1 MKKQD
6 RVGID
11 VSARSLEVR
20 LERGRTRRRLEVSN
34 DVEGH
39 RKLTRLLTKG
49 GRSARV
55 ALEATGV
62 YHLDLARALQAS
74 TRIEVMVVNP
84 AVMRDFARALVQRSK
99 TDVDDAEVA
108 LEFVGRMPFASWA
121 PPPQALFDLRALA
134 RRISG
139 LIDEAT
145 AERNRLHAVRQ
156 QAGLIPAVAE
166 DLREHVAF
174 LEQRIAQLEKEA
186 KKVIGG
192 EVSLLHHF
200 ELLLTAP
207 GIAERSAIRILAEIG
222 GLPKDMKVR
231 QWVAHAGLDPCR
243 YESGTSV
250 HRPPRISR
258 RGNARLRAALYMPA
272 LVAIRHDPHIR
283 GFYDHLLAAGKA
295 KLQALTAVM
304 RKLLHA
310 VFGMF
315 ASGTAFQGSRF
326 YAQKA

>member
-6 RVGID
+6 LVGID
-11 VSARSLEVR
+11 VSARSLELC
-20 LERGRTRRRLEVSN
+20 LERGGQRRRLQVTN
-34 DVEGH
+34 DDEGH
-39 RKLTRLLTKG
+39 RKLVRLLTKG

-62 YHLDLARALQAS
+62 YHLDLARSLQAA

-84 AVMRDFARALVQRSK
+84 AVLRDFARAWVQRSK

-108 LEFVGRMPFASWA
+108 LEFVGRMPFASWEA
-121 PPPQALFDLRALA
+121 PPQALFDLRALA
-134 RRISG
+134 RRISA
-139 LIDEAT
+139 LIDAAT
-145 AERNRLHAVRQ
+145 AERNRLHAVRRQ
-156 QAGLIPAVAE
+156 EGLIPSVAE

-174 LEQRIAQLEKEA
+174 LEQRVAQLETEA
-186 KKVIGG
+186 KQVIAG
-192 EVSLLHHF
+192 EVSLQRHF
-200 ELLLTAP
+200 ELLRTAP
-207 GIAERSAIRILAEIG
+207 GIAERSAIRILSELA

-231 QWVAHAGLDPCR
+231 QWVAHAGLDPRR

-250 HRPPRISR
+250 YRPTRISR

-272 LVAIRHDPHIR
+272 LVAVRHDPHIR
-283 GFYDHLLAAGKA
+283 AFYEHLLAAGKA

>member
-11 VSARSLEVR
+11 VSARSLEVC
-20 LERGRTRRRLEVSN
+20 LERGGKRRRLEVAN
-34 DVEGH
+34 DDEGH
-39 RKLTRLLTKG
+39 RKLVRLLSKG

-62 YHLDLARALQAS
+62 YHLDLARALQAHA
-74 TRIEVMVVNP
+74 RIEVMVVNP

-99 TDVDDAEVA
+99 TDVDDAEVV
-108 LEFVGRMPFASWA
+108 LEFVGRMPFTSWES
-121 PPPQALFDLRALA
+121 PPQALFDLRALS

-139 LIDEAT
+139 LIDVT
-145 AERNRLHAVRQ
+145 VAEQNRLHAVKR
-156 QAGLIPAVAE
+156 QAGLLPAVAE
-166 DLREHVAF
+166 DLREHIAF
-174 LEQRIAQLEKEA
+174 LEQRIAQLEQEA
-186 KKVIGG
+186 KKVIRG
-192 EVSLLHHF
+192 EASLQRPF
-200 ELLLTAP
+200 ELLLSAP
-207 GIAERSAIRILAEIG
+207 GIAERSAIRILAELA

-231 QWVAHAGLDPCR
+231 QWVAHAGLDPRR

-250 HRPPRISR
+250 HRPTRISR

-283 GFYDHLLAAGKA
+283 GFYEHLVAAGKA
-295 KLQALTAVM
+295 KRQALTAVM

-310 VFGMF
+310 LFGMF
-315 ASGTAFQGSRF
+315 QSDTAFQGSRF

>member
-6 RVGID
+6 SVGID
-11 VSARSLEVR
+11 VSARTLELC
-20 LERGRTRRRLEVSN
+20 LERGGRRRRLQVSN
-34 DVEGH
+34 DDEGH
-39 RKLTRLLTKG
+39 RKLIRLLTKG

-62 YHLDLARALQAS
+62 YHLDLARALQAAA
-74 TRIEVMVVNP
+74 RIEVMVVNP
-84 AVMRDFARALVQRSK
+84 AVMRDFAKALVQRSK
-99 TDVDDAEVA
+99 TDVDDAGVA
-108 LEFVGRMPFASWA
+108 LEFVVRMPFVSWE

-134 RRISG
+134 RRVSA
-139 LIDEAT
+139 LIDQVV
-145 AERNRLHAVRQ
+145 AEQNRLHAVRRQ
-156 QAGLIPAVAE
+156 GELTSALAE

-174 LEQRIAQLEKEA
+174 LQQRIAQLENEA
-186 KKVIGG
+186 QKVIRSD
-192 EVSLLHHF
+192 VSLQRRF
-200 ELLLTAP
+200 ELLLTMP
-207 GIAERSAIRILAEIG
+207 GIAERSAIRILAELA

-250 HRPPRISR
+250 RRRTRISR

-283 GFYDHLLAAGKA
+283 RFYDHLVVAGKS

-315 ASGTAFQGSRF
+315 ASDSAFQGSRF
-326 YAQKA
+326 YAQPA

>member
-6 RVGID
+6 LVGID
-11 VSARSLEVR
+11 VSARGLEVC
-20 LERGRTRRRLEVSN
+20 LERGAKRRRLQVSN
-34 DVEGH
+34 DDEGH
-39 RKLTRLLTKG
+39 RKLIRLLTKG
-49 GRSARV
+49 GRSSRV

-62 YHLDLARALQAS
+62 YHLDLARALQAAA
-74 TRIEVMVVNP
+74 RIEVMVVNP
-84 AVMRDFARALVQRSK
+84 AVMRDFARALSQRSK

-108 LEFVGRMPFASWA
+108 LEFVGRMPFASWE

-134 RRISG
+134 RRISA
-139 LIDEAT
+139 LIDEAV
-145 AERNRLHAVRQ
+145 AERNRRHAVRRQ
-156 QAGLIPAVAE
+156 GGLTPVLAE
-166 DLREHVAF
+166 DLDEHVAF
-174 LEQRIAQLEKEA
+174 LEQRIAELENEA
-186 KKVIGG
+186 QKVIRS
-192 EVSLLHHF
+192 EVSLKRRF
-200 ELLLTAP
+200 ELLLSVP
-207 GIAERSAIRILAEIG
+207 GIAERSAIRLLAELG
-222 GLPKDMKVR
+222 GLPEDMKVR

-250 HRPPRISR
+250 RRRTRISR

-272 LVAIRHDPHIR
+272 LVAIQHDPHIR

-315 ASGTAFQGSRF
+315 ASDTAFQSSRF
-326 YAQKA
+326 SAHSA